1 MTSER
6 NLRRNIPLLYAIQA
20 LRYFMVALPTLV
32 LFYRSVGLTM
42 QDIMVL
48 QASFSVAM
56 LALEIPSGYFSDRLG
71 RRRTMIIGVIGG
83 SLGFGI
89 YCFAS
94 GFWMIFLAEI
104 VLGFGASFV
113 SGTDSAM
120 TFDTLAALG
129 ETNRSIHAEGR
140 QISFGNFSEAIAGV
154 LGGLLAGVSL
164 MLPIY
169 VQFVVISLPIPLV
182 YMLTEPP
189 RRTLEKGRTSF
200 HDILMITRYALI
212 ENVRLRALL
221 VFSGIVGASTLTMVW
236 FIQPY
241 MLAVGV
247 PIPIFGAAWTAL
259 NFTVG
264 WFSMSAHRT
273 EARLGERNMIIIL
286 GITSAIGFT
295 ILGIGMTIWFLPAL
309 LIFYFVRGI
318 NNPIFNTYIHRE
330 VSDDRRATVL
340 SVRQMIVRIVF
351 SIVGPLV
358 GWVSDSFSLGTALL
372 ISGGIFGVLGV
383 SAAVPLLWG
392 RAALKVEEIHR

>member
-1 MTSER
+1 MTSEQ

-32 LFYRSVGLTM
+32 LFYRSVGLSM

-71 RRRTMIIGVIGG
+71 RRRTIIIGVIGG

-94 GFWMIFLAEI
+94 GFWMIFAAEI
-104 VLGFGASFV
+104 VLGFGASFI

-129 ETNRSIHAEGR
+129 ETKRSIHAEGR

-154 LGGLLAGVSL
+154 LGGLLAGISL
-164 MLPIY
+164 MFQIY
-169 VQFVVISLPIPLV
+169 VQFAVISLAIPLAFL
-182 YMLTEPP
+182 LTEPP
-189 RRTLEKGRTSF
+189 RRALVKGHTSF
-200 HDILMITRYALI
+200 HDILMITRFALI
-212 ENVRLRALL
+212 VNVRLRSLI

-247 PIPIFGAAWTAL
+247 PIAVFGAAWTTL

-264 WFSMSAHRT
+264 WFSMNAHRFET
-273 EARLGERNMIIIL
+273 ALGARNMIIIL
-286 GITSAIGFT
+286 AVTSMVGYL
-295 ILGIGMTIWFLPAL
+295 ILGIGMTIWFIPAL

-318 NNPIFNTYIHRE
+318 NNPIFNTYINRE
-330 VSDDRRATVL
+330 VPDDRRATVL
-340 SVRQMIVRIVF
+340 SVRQMIVRIIF

-392 RAALKVEEIHR
+392 RGVVDVREIQQ